1 MTYVSARFA
10 QADPGIVSGS
20 TIERK
25 KMSTKTIYKRIA
37 LVAVAALGAGVLS
50 VAPANAAEVDAVEF
64 KSSGSVPALT
74 ESVLTNNKRTAA
86 AKQTQVAGANNFVTI
101 KTGGANGVLTITGS
115 TLNTAAT
122 SGVSISA
129 DKLSATQTGAIT
141 YTVPTKTTGTITVN
155 FYATDGSNVTSTSI
169 TDQLV
174 ISVINAADKL
184 PSVANSTSIIYAT
197 TLPNP
202 AVDEKISAE
211 GVGNTGKVAEI
222 LVTIKDGTAAKTA
235 INDVDLVAVVSGP
248 GLFTSGAAK
257 ARVALAT
264 TAGVGALAGQATFEI
279 HADGTAGKSTITIS
293 AGTTVIATETLTFS
307 GPATKYVAAVK
318 KQHVPNSNAPTSD
331 AVEITVT
338 DKDGNLVPNA
348 TVLASVGTST
358 TATVTASATTDA
370 TGIAKFA
377 VTGVTAKF
385 GAVVITFADS
395 ATTPKVTTT
404 ATVGV
409 SSPLA
414 KTVTVKSD
422 KATYA
427 PGEKITW
434 TMTFLDGNG
443 LGIPDG
449 TYAKDEL
456 LKDVATNPAASASIG
471 TTPFL
476 GTEEVKIVAGVATAT
491 GFAPLAAGP
500 ISYTWTIAGTTGAPD
515 TTNLVTALQA
525 TTVTGT
531 ATVTESA
538 SMQAITTLI
547 NSLIAKINALN
558 KLVIKIQKKVRA

>member
-1 MTYVSARFA
+1 
-10 QADPGIVSGS
+10 
-20 TIERK
+20 
-25 KMSTKTIYKRIA
+25 MSTKTIYKRIA
-37 LVAVAALGAGVLS
+37 LIAVAALGAGVLS
-50 VAPANAAEVDAVEF
+50 VAPASAAEEDAVVF
-64 KSSGSVPALT
+64 KTLGSVPALT
-74 ESVLTNNKRTAA
+74 ESVISEVTDKRTAA
-86 AKQTQVAGANNFVTI
+86 AKQTQVSGANNFVTI
-101 KTGGANGVLTITGS
+101 KTGDVAGVLTITGS
-115 TLNTAAT
+115 TLNTSAT
-122 SGVSISA
+122 AGVSISV
-129 DKLSATQTGAIT
+129 DKLSATQTEDIT

-155 FYATDGSNVTSTSI
+155 FYATSEQNVTSTSI

-174 ISVINAADKL
+174 ITVINAADLL
-184 PSVANSTSIIYAT
+184 PSVANSTSIIYDGEF
-197 TLPNP
+197 PDP
-202 AVDEKISAE
+202 AVDEAISAE
-211 GVGNTGKVAEI
+211 GVGNNEQVATI
-222 LVTIKDGTAAKTA
+222 LVTIKNGTAAKTE
-235 INDVDLVAVVSGP
+235 IGDVALSASVSGA
-248 GLFTSGAAK
+248 GLLGFGESL
-257 ARVALAT
+257 ARVSSAT
-264 TAGVGALAGQATFEI
+264 TDEDGEATFLVF
-279 HADGTAGKSTITIS
+279 ADGTAGKSTITIS

-318 KQHVPNSNAPTSD
+318 KQHVANSGDPTAD
-331 AVEITVT
+331 AVEVTVT

-348 TVLASVGTST
+348 AVLASVGTST
-358 TATVTASATTDA
+358 TATVTASVTTGA
-370 TGIAKFA
+370 TGKALFA
-377 VTGVTAKF
+377 VTGLATKF

-414 KTVTVKSD
+414 KTVTAKSD

-434 TMTFLDGNG
+434 TMTFLDTNG

-449 TYAKDEL
+449 TYAVDTL
-456 LKDVATNPAASASIG
+456 LKNVATNPAASASIG

-500 ISYTWTIAGTTGAPD
+500 ISYSWTLAGSGAGD
-515 TTNLVTALQA
+515 TANLVKALQG

-538 SMQAITTLI
+538 SMSAITTLI